1 MSEREF
7 SPEEEEIARQ
17 LAEELKR
24 LRVEDLLIQTL
35 INISTIGYR
44 TLGLTEE
51 TRGDRDLEQTRL
63 AIETM
68 RAVTPVL
75 EHVVP
80 DQLISD
86 FNASVANLQLAYV
99 KAAGEEGAGSADDR
113 QDEAEEPSGDQP
125 DSASDETDESKEDES
140 A

>member
-17 LAEELKR
+17 LAEDLKR
-24 LRVEDLLIQTL
+24 LRVEDVLIQTL

-44 TLGLTEE
+44 SLGLTEE
-51 TRGDRDLEQTRL
+51 TKDDRDLEQTRL

-68 RAVTPVL
+68 RAVTPIL
-75 EHVVP
+75 GQVVP
-80 DQLISD
+80 ADLIRD
-86 FNASVANLQLAYV
+86 FNQSVANLQLAFV
-99 KAAGEEGAGSADDR
+99 KAAGDDGVDTTGSADDR
-113 QDEAEEPSGDQP
+113 AADSDESEAE
-125 DSASDETDESKEDES
+125 SASADSTESEEDES